1 MISRS
6 APAAPAAVARRLLAA
21 GALAAAVA
29 GAAAGCSS
37 EGDTSGTEGAA
48 ETGGGMTSEVATAQA
63 AAQAGAEGT
72 GETGA
77 PTSSSGASTTSASET
92 SMPTPTEVPYEGTG
106 QWDYAPEASGP
117 QGDGTPFAIAVRVE
131 KGLPIEI
138 DDTAEFVMETLRDE
152 RGWQK
157 LDGVAFE
164 LVTDESQAAVRVS
177 VASPQ
182 TTDRICAG
190 LTTNGYTSCREG
202 NQVALNANR
211 WLGATEDFDDLTVY
225 RQYVINHEVGHALG
239 HRHEYCPAPGS
250 PAPLMQQQTLGL
262 QGCTVNPWPSVA

>member
-6 APAAPAAVARRLLAA
+6 AHSAAVARRFLAV

-29 GAAAGCSS
+29 GAAAGCGADGGA
-37 EGDTSGTEGAA
+37 EG
-48 ETGGGMTSEVATAQA
+48 TGGGMTSKEATAQA
-63 AAQAGAEGT
+63 AAQSDAGES
-72 GETGA
+72 GESGRS
-77 PTSSSGASTTSASET
+77 TSSSGASSTSSSEA
-92 SMPTPTEVPYEGTG
+92 PTPTEVPYEGTG
-106 QWDYAPEASGP
+106 EWDYAPEASAP
-117 QGDGTPFAIAVRVE
+117 QGDGAPFAIAVRVE
-131 KGLPIEI
+131 KGLPVEI
-138 DDTAEFVMETLRDE
+138 DDTAEFVMATLRDE

-164 LVTDESQAAVRVS
+164 LVSDESQADALVS

-182 TTDRICAG
+182 TTDQICSG

-239 HRHEYCPAPGS
+239 HAHEYCPAPGS

>member
-6 APAAPAAVARRLLAA
+6 AHSAAVARRFLAA

-29 GAAAGCSS
+29 GAAAGCSADGGA
-37 EGDTSGTEGAA
+37 EG
-48 ETGGGMTSEVATAQA
+48 TGGGMTSKEATAQA
-63 AAQAGAEGT
+63 AAQSGAEAT
-72 GETGA
+72 GESA
-77 PTSSSGASTTSASET
+77 RPTSSSGASTTSASESPT
-92 SMPTPTEVPYEGTG
+92 PTPTEVPYEGTG
-106 QWDYAPEASGP
+106 EWDYAPEASGP
-117 QGDGTPFAIAVRVE
+117 QGDGTPFAITVRVE
-131 KGLPIEI
+131 KGLPVEI
-138 DDTAEFVMETLRDE
+138 DDTADFVMATLRDE
-152 RGWQK
+152 RGWQD

-164 LVTDESQAAVRVS
+164 LVSDESQADALVS

-182 TTDRICAG
+182 TTDQICSG

-239 HRHEYCPAPGS
+239 HAHEYCPAPGS

>member
-1 MISRS
+1 M
-6 APAAPAAVARRLLAA
+6 VRRFLVA

-29 GAAAGCSS
+29 STAAGCSGDRGA
-37 EGDTSGTEGAA
+37 EGN
-48 ETGGGMTSEVATAQA
+48 GGGMTSEGATAQA
-63 AAQAGAEGT
+63 AAQSSTQGS
-72 GETGA
+72 GESGSPA
-77 PTSSSGASTTSASET
+77 SSSVASSTSASET
-92 SMPTPTEVPYEGTG
+92 PTPTPTEVPYEGTG
-106 QWDYAPEASGP
+106 KWEYAPETSAP
-117 QGDGTPFAIAVRVE
+117 KGDGTPFAIAVRVE

-138 DDTAEFVMETLRDE
+138 DDTADFVMKTLRDD

-164 LVTDESQAAVRVS
+164 LVKGESQADALVS

-182 TTDRICAG
+182 TTDQICSG

-211 WLGATEDFDDLTVY
+211 WLGATEDFDDLELY

-239 HRHEYCPAPGS
+239 HDHEYCPSPGS

-262 QGCTVNPWPSVA
+262 QGCTANPWPSVA